1 MGILIGCFSP
11 SLQCPNTN
19 DAFTVNATNGN
30 GALDYPVGLL
40 TEDELTLAGHGYSGY
55 STSSYLYTS
64 LYSWSLS
71 PHYFYHVLAYGF
83 FWYSYSNSSSVQVT
97 HAVRPVVSLTP
108 GTAVSDGDGSAN
120 TPWVIEF
127 AITLIIMAPA
137 SMNRKEKEY
146 IFSSLPWS
154 VLHKTL
160 LPITVSTCL

>member
-71 PHYFYHVLAYGF
+71 PNYFNFNSAYGF
-83 FWYSYSNSSSVQVT
+83 YWNSYSVNYRVDNAR
-97 HAVRPVVSLTP
+97 AVRPVVSLTP

-120 TPWVIEF
+120 TPWVIE
-127 AITLIIMAPA
+127 
-137 SMNRKEKEY
+137 
-146 IFSSLPWS
+146 
-154 VLHKTL
+154 
-160 LPITVSTCL
+160 